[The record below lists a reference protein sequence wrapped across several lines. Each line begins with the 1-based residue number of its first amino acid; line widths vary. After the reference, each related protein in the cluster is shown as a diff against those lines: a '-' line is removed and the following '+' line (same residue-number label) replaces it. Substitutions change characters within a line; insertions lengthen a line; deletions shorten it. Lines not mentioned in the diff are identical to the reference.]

1 MKLRRLH
8 NPKGWTSIP
17 NAVFEDR
24 AMSWRAR
31 GILGYLLS
39 RPDGWETD
47 SVRLAALAGET
58 GDKRSRRAE
67 GRDAVRTALDEIE
80 AAKYL
85 HRVRVQGSGG
95 RWSTQY
101 YVFDQP
107 TEQAMPADL
116 AGQIPLV
123 DEPVDN
129 SGENDPPKPE
139 NQASVNPA
147 SLTSTTKPLDPPF
160 LGDLP
165 SNSLGPV
172 EKDAG
177 SAVDAPLGLAALA
190 ESEPAQPALSS
201 TDSIALVSR
210 LEPGIQM
217 FALRAHLRQV
227 LGYQLDFDQVGALVI
242 EAHEA
247 APPSHRGRLRD
258 RHVIDWVEEFTSG
271 LEPSVGSASVE
282 ASGSAALPMLGLPA
296 EEPPLRG
303 GSMDGSEMPDFSA
316 HVNP

>member
-8 NPKGWTSIP
+8 NPKGWTSLP
-17 NAVFEDR
+17 NAVLEDR
-24 AMSWRAR
+24 DMSWRAR
-31 GILGYLLS
+31 GILAYLLS
-39 RPDGWETD
+39 RPDGWSTD
-47 SVRLAALAGET
+47 AERLSALAGQP
-58 GDKRSRRAE
+58 GDSRSKQAE
-67 GRDAVRTALDEIE
+67 GRDAVRTALREIE

-85 HRVRVQGSGG
+85 HRVRSQGAHG
-95 RWSTQY
+95 RWSTEY
-101 YVFDQP
+101 YLFDTP

-129 SGENDPPKPE
+129 SGENEAPKTENPPSE
-139 NQASVNPA
+139 NPA
-147 SLTSTTKPLDPPF
+147 SLTSTTTQLNPDF
-160 LGDLP
+160 QGDLP
-165 SNSLGPV
+165 SNALGPV

-247 APPSHRGRLRD
+247 CPPSHRGRLRD
-258 RHVIDWVEEFTSG
+258 HHVVDWVLEFTAG

-282 ASGSAALPMLGLPA
+282 ASDSVASPPLGLSA

-303 GSMDGSEMPDFSA
+303 GSMDQSQMPDFST